1 MIFNDAIQNLLPVLD
16 NGRKPQI
23 VRADDPIYRTPYPLT
38 PSTLEQ
44 RGMEDDFGSAM
55 PAIYGIRGADGAW
68 NLIYFPYDVSC
79 ALDGDLEENIPALK
93 EKSAAKLLANV
104 IAALMTPPE
113 TEVRQ

>member
-1 MIFNDAIQNLLPVLD
+1 MN
-16 NGRKPQI
+16 
-23 VRADDPIYRTPYPLT
+23 
-38 PSTLEQ
+38 
-44 RGMEDDFGSAM
+44 FGSAM